1 MPYYE
6 IEYIDR
12 NTGERE
18 VFDID
23 ASHEDSAITN
33 LMDNTGHDVD
43 DIIAIHEHS

>member
-12 NTGERE
+12 DTGKRE

-33 LMDNTGHDVD
+33 FMDNTGHQPD
-43 DIIAIHEHS
+43 DIITMHEHV